1 MLRKKLS
8 EMIRVNHAGEFGAKY
23 IYQGQIK
30 AFELKKDHESKKLV
44 EEMKEHED
52 VHFDYFDNKIVS
64 HKSRPTLI
72 SPLWKVGGYAMGFI
86 TAIIDKKAAMA
97 CTTAVEEI
105 IDEHYQEQI
114 EFIGRE
120 KKHLSAQEKEAIEEL
135 EVKIKEF
142 REDELHHRDIG
153 YDNHASDY
161 KFFHPLTA
169 AIKIITKSA
178 IAISKKI

>member
-1 MLRKKLS
+1 MLRKKIS

-52 VHFDYFDNKIVS
+52 IHFDYFDDKVIS
-64 HKSRPTLI
+64 QKTRPTLI
-72 SPLWKVGGYAMGFI
+72 SPLWKAGGYAMGFI
-86 TAIIDKKAAMA
+86 TAMLDKKAAMT
-97 CTTAVEEI
+97 CTTAVEEV

-114 EFIGRE
+114 EFIE
-120 KKHLSAQEKEAIEEL
+120 KERKYLSSQEKEEISEL
-135 EVKIKEF
+135 ESKIKEF

-153 YDNHASDY
+153 YENHASDY

-169 AIKIITKSA
+169 VIKIITKSA